1 MKPDRISA
9 PAEFIFRF
17 RRFAA
22 LRKQVYRVKDPAVP
36 ERAVAYEEDWV
47 RALHLRNRLSIVEIT
62 YGNWS
67 GRTDLVKC
75 LQDTIIAVKE

>member
-1 MKPDRISA
+1 VTDPD
-9 PAEFIFRF
+9 
-17 RRFAA
+17 
-22 LRKQVYRVKDPAVP
+22 VP
-36 ERAVAYEEDWV
+36 EKAVAFEEDWV

-67 GRTDLVKC
+67 GRTDLVHC